1 MAEEMSRMVCLGILT
16 GISVTDIRIRKIPMA
31 VLIIGNAGAALF
43 QIIFRTEDLM
53 VIAGGMGI
61 GLFFFL
67 VSKITEESIGYGD
80 CFGIL
85 GLGIYL
91 GLWKLLEVLAGTFF
105 LLLSG
110 SIIVLCKKRMSK
122 KCTLPFFP
130 FLAAGYLIWM
140 IIG

>member
-1 MAEEMSRMVCLGILT
+1 MTEEISRMVCLGILMW
-16 GISVTDIRIRKIPMA
+16 ISVTDIKIRKIPMT
-31 VLIIGNAGAALF
+31 VLVIGNAGAVIF

-53 VIAGGMGI
+53 IIVGGMVI

-67 VSKITEESIGYGD
+67 ASKITEESIGYGD

-105 LLLSG
+105 LLLLG
-110 SIIVLCKKRMSK
+110 SVVVLCKEKMSR